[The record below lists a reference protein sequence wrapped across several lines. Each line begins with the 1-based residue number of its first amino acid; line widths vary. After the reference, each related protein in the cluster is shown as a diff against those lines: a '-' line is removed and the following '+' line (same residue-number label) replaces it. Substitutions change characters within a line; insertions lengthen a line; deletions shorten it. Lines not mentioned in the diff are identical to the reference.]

1 MFGKLF
7 GKKDTLPASADRLLS
22 QIVAQSRRAE
32 FYRDGGVPDTLE
44 GRFEM
49 MVVAAFPVF
58 YRLKGQGER
67 ADRLAQLLFDRMFRE
82 IDISLREMGVG
93 DLKVPRKIK
102 AMAQGFYGRVVAYE
116 RALGVD
122 DRAALEDAVAR
133 NVFSTLE
140 TTPEPKCV
148 TYITD
153 VLESGFES
161 VKAMKIEDIMSG
173 KLPYGSA
180 AGTKQ
185 QAA

>member
-7 GKKDTLPASADRLLS
+7 GKKDTLSASADRLLS

-49 MVVAAFPVF
+49 MVVTAFPVF
-58 YRLKGQGER
+58 HRLKGQGER
-67 ADRLAQLLFDRMFRE
+67 ADNLAQMLFDRMFRE

-116 RALGVD
+116 RALDAGD
-122 DRAALEDAVAR
+122 DAALEDAVER
-133 NVFSTLE
+133 NVFSAME
-140 TTPEPKCV
+140 DGTPEAAHV
-148 TYITD
+148 AYIAT
-153 VLESGFES
+153 VLKSGFDS
-161 VKAMKIEDIMSG
+161 VGAMALEDIMAG
-173 KLPYGSA
+173 KLPYASGHEATRA
-180 AGTKQ
+180 A
-185 QAA
+185 